1 MSPRRSGGP
10 GQPVRRLL
18 SATDGRSR
26 GFLAATVLLGL
37 AVTAAILAQ
46 AGLLAHALAAAA
58 AGTGAAAL
66 RATLIALLAVVI
78 GRAIA
83 ASGAEAAALRGAA
96 AVKQRLRT
104 RLVRHA
110 LALGPTWLGG
120 QRDGEITAL
129 ATGGLDALDS
139 YFARYLPQLTLAVA
153 VPFAV
158 VVAVT
163 SADWLSGVI
172 IAVTLPLVPLFGALI
187 GLHTRAQT
195 RQSWQALARLSGHF
209 LDVVQGLATLKAY
222 GRASAQEQV
231 IARVTGE
238 YRRSVMATLR
248 VAFMS
253 ALVLELSAALATA
266 LVAVEVGIRLL
277 YGHLGYATALFVLL
291 LTPEAFLPLRNA
303 AAAFHASAD
312 GTAAARRAFEILDEP
327 LPGPRT
333 ESHGEPGGQRR
344 PAPAD
349 PDLRSQTIMLNGIT
363 VAYPGR
369 GQPVL
374 RGVNLT
380 IGPGELIT
388 LAGPNGAG
396 KSSLL
401 SLLLGFTRPADGEI
415 LIGDVALTD
424 LPADRWRSQIGWLPQ
439 RPALFGWTVA
449 DNIALGDPAASPA
462 AIERAAALA
471 GAAGFIE
478 ELPDGY
484 DTVLDER
491 ALRLSAGQRQKI
503 ALARLF
509 LRDAPLLLLDEP
521 TAHLDPASA
530 ADVDA
535 TIGTLAAGRTV
546 IVVSHRDLAARQPS
560 GRLVHVSD
568 GAVTEATPAVSAGP
582 PPAARLTMPR

>member
-1 MSPRRSGGP
+1 M
-10 GQPVRRLL
+10 
-18 SATDGRSR
+18 
-26 GFLAATVLLGL
+26 
-37 AVTAAILAQ
+37 
-46 AGLLAHALAAAA
+46 
-58 AGTGAAAL
+58 
-66 RATLIALLAVVI
+66 VI

-83 ASGAEAAALRGAA
+83 AGGAEAAALRAAA

-129 ATGGLDALDS
+129 ATGGLDALDP
-139 YFARYLPQLTLAVA
+139 YFARCLPQLTLAVA
-153 VPFAV
+153 VPFSV

-163 SADWLSGVI
+163 SADWLSGLI
-172 IAVTLPLVPLFGALI
+172 IAVTLPLVPLFGALV

-195 RQSWQALARLSGHF
+195 RRSWQALARLSGHF

-222 GRASAQEQV
+222 GRARTQEQKIV
-231 IARVTGE
+231 EVTSE

-277 YGHLGYATALFVLL
+277 YGHLGYPTALFVLL

-327 LPGPRT
+327 LPGGPHSPHSPRGPRSDT
-333 ESHGEPGGQRR
+333 RGHLAAAIATAKCPRHSECEPGGQRW
-344 PAPAD
+344 PALAD
-349 PDLRSQTIMLNGIT
+349 PDLRSQTITLNGIT

-374 RGVNLT
+374 RRVNLT
-380 IGPGELIT
+380 ISPGELVT

-401 SLLLGFTRPADGEI
+401 SLLLGFTQPAGGEI
-415 LIGDVALTD
+415 LVGDVALAD
-424 LPADRWRSQIGWLPQ
+424 LPADLWRAQISWLPQ

-449 DNIALGDPAASPA
+449 DNIALGDPRASRA
-462 AIERAAALA
+462 AIERAAGMA
-471 GAAGFIE
+471 GAAGFIA
-478 ELPDGY
+478 ELPGGY

-535 TIGTLAAGRTV
+535 AIGTLAAGRTV
-546 IVVSHRDLAARQPS
+546 IVVSHRDLGTRPPPA
-560 GRLVHVSD
+560 RLVYVSD
-568 GAVTEATPAVSAGP
+568 GALTEVMPVTVPG
-582 PPAARLTMPR
+582 